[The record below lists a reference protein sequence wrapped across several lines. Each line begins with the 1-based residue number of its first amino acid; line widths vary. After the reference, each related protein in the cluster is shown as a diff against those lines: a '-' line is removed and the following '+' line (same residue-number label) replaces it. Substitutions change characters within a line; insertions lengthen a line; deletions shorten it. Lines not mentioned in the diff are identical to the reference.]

1 MTDAEREALHR
12 VRAGDADAFQAIV
25 ALHARGIRR
34 VAARIVGGGDAADD
48 VVQETFLRA
57 FRALERFDEAFELG
71 PWLNRI
77 AANAAIDEARRRGRE
92 ISLTPDE
99 EGVSPVAEP
108 RSLEPSPSRRAA
120 SSEIGRAT
128 RKALAELSPAERAA
142 FVLRHYEGQSIAE
155 ISRALGKRE
164 NATKQSIFRA
174 VKKLRHALMPFVEVP
189 HEELA

>member
-1 MTDAEREALHR
+1 MTDDERTALRR

-57 FRALERFDEAFELG
+57 FRALDRFDEALEFG

-92 ISLTPDE
+92 LSLTPDE
-99 EGVSPVAEP
+99 EGVSPVAEL
-108 RSLEPSPSRRAA
+108 RSDEPSPARRAA
-120 SSEIGRAT
+120 SAEIGRAT
-128 RKALAELSPAERAA
+128 QKALAELSPSERAA

-174 VKKLRHALMPFVEVP
+174 VKKLLHALMPFVEVP